1 MALLLFQKI
10 ASLFLC
16 LGAGFLLV
24 KLKMVKSADSRIL
37 TILCIYLILPCVI
50 IQAFQLDLTAEVRQ
64 GFVFALVLSLAVNI
78 VLLLVARALGR
89 LLKLKAIEQ
98 AALVFSNATNLNF
111 PLIIAIMGNEWI
123 VYASAFVCVQL
134 LMVWTIGVSMIRGQ
148 NAANWKKILFNCNLV
163 SVMIGI
169 LLMVTGIRLPKIV
182 ADAMSL
188 TSPMLGPLSMVMIG
202 MMLAGIDLKAAF
214 SDKRVY
220 LVTFLKLIVV
230 PGIVLLLLKLCGVA
244 DIVGKGV
251 SLTYLVF
258 LAVIA
263 PTGVIVPQLSQ
274 LYDRD
279 AEHAGAINVVTTLLC
294 IATMP
299 LMTEVYRLL
308 IGSP

>member
-24 KLKMVKSADSRIL
+24 KLKLLKSTDSRIL

-50 IQAFQLDLTAEVRQ
+50 IQAFQLELTAEVRQ
-64 GFVFALVLSLAVNI
+64 GFVFALVLSLVVNI
-78 VLLLVARALGR
+78 VLILLAKALGKA
-89 LLKLKAIEQ
+89 LKLSAIEQ
-98 AALVFSNATNLNF
+98 AALIYSNATNLNF

-123 VYASAFVCVQL
+123 IYASAYVCVQL
-134 LMVWTIGVSMIRGQ
+134 VMVWTIGVSLISGQ
-148 NAANWKKILFNCNLV
+148 NSASWKKILFNCNLI
-163 SVMIGI
+163 SVVIGI

-182 ADAMSL
+182 AEAMSL
-188 TSPMLGPLSMVMIG
+188 TSPMLGPLSMIMIG
-202 MMLAGIDLKAAF
+202 MLLAGIDLKAAF
-214 SDKRVY
+214 TDKRVY

-230 PGIVLLLLKLCGVA
+230 PGIVLLLMKLCGAA
-244 DIVGKGV
+244 DMVGKGV

-263 PTGVIVPQLSQ
+263 PTGVIVPQLAQ

-279 AEHAGAINVVTTLLC
+279 AEHAGTINVVTTLLC

-299 LMTEVYRLL
+299 LMTELYRLL